1 MQWKITPLTKKS
13 ILDNTYWVKGDMRIC
28 QEVGWRWGEF
38 FVEPMPD
45 VTIEEYL
52 SSKDDEIILHK
63 EFDVVDFST
72 EDGCWQEYTYSEDM
86 SDDDIEAI
94 EQFLEDG
101 GDLSDDGWEIVDSET
116 IIQGDIEIEEVD
128 D

>member
-1 MQWKITPLTKKS
+1 MQWKITPKTKKS
-13 ILDNTYWVKGDMRIC
+13 ILDKTYWVKGDMRIC
-28 QEVGWRWGEF
+28 QEVGWRWGDF
-38 FVEPMPD
+38 FVEPMSG

-52 SSKDDEIILHK
+52 SGKDDEIILHE

-72 EDGCWQEYTYSEDM
+72 EDGCWEEYTYSEDM
-86 SDDDIEAI
+86 SDDDIESI

-101 GDLSDDGWEIVDSET
+101 GDLSDDGWEIVDSEV

>member
-28 QEVGWRWGEF
+28 QEVGWRWGKF
-38 FVEPMPD
+38 FVVPMPD

-52 SSKDDEIILHK
+52 SSKDDEIILHE

-72 EDGCWQEYTYSEDM
+72 EDGCWQEYTYAEDM
-86 SDDDIEAI
+86 SDEDIEVI

-101 GDLSDDGWEIVDSET
+101 GDLSDDGWEIVDSEV

>member
-1 MQWKITPLTKKS
+1 MKWKITPSSKKS

-38 FVEPMPD
+38 FVDPMPD

-52 SSKDDEIILHK
+52 SGKDDEIILNE
-63 EFDVVDFST
+63 EFDVIDFST
-72 EDGCWQEYTYSEDM
+72 EDGCWVEHTYSEDM
-86 SDDDIEAI
+86 TDEEIEAI
-94 EQFLEDG
+94 EEFLEDG
-101 GDLSDDGWEIVDSET
+101 GNLDEDGWTIIDSDVV
-116 IIQGDIEIEEVD
+116 IQGDIEIEEVD